1 MAIKHH
7 SNENFLDSNKLT
19 FGTGEDLQILH
30 DGSNSFIHHNNTGD
44 LEIKA
49 DTGDIKLVNYAND
62 KDIILKS
69 DDGSGGTA
77 AYLTLDG
84 SSGYTKAH
92 KHILYEDDAKA
103 MFGTGGDMQILHDGS
118 NSYISQNVTGNL
130 YIQQNTND
138 ADIILQCDDGSGGTT
153 AYLTLD
159 GSVVETK
166 FNKDLRVIDN
176 EKIIAGTSNDLEI
189 FSSGADV
196 IFKTWSGNMTFQQN
210 HDDSDI
216 IFQCDDGAGG
226 VATYFTLDGSSAT
239 HDGSATTSMYTQWG
253 DNSIISLGDAKDFSM
268 YHTGSKTLLNNNT
281 GNLEIRNSADDSD
294 IIFQCDD
301 GSGGVET
308 YFFLDG
314 SLSSG
319 SPFTTFPD
327 QSRLNFGTGNDM
339 QIYHDG
345 SNTYMYNNKGD
356 LKIMQAK
363 ASKDLI
369 LMCDDGSGGETAYL
383 TLDGSTAKSYFSTRL
398 GVGIADPVSS
408 LHVEEDSTATSTTAG
423 LTIEQAG
430 TGDAIAQFLLTGV
443 RRWVIGADNS
453 DLDKFKIASS
463 GGLASDAHLT
473 IDTSGNVGIGTTS
486 PTTKLHISDAS
497 TPEVRIEDTT
507 NNRYLSLY
515 QNNSNSY
522 VQSSLNSALV
532 LSTHGANER
541 MRITTAGNVGIG
553 TTSPDHLLQVESSGN
568 AEIQAQRA
576 SGAGVLIQAQ
586 SAVGV
591 VGTNTNH
598 RLDLKTNS
606 STRATISTSGN
617 FGIGTTSPGEKL
629 DVDGD
634 IKLSGD
640 IELGHA
646 SDTTIARSA
655 AGTVTI
661 EGNPIQTTNVHHH
674 FLNAGFFLSFE
685 FARYIPLNGSIN
697 EQNTSTSSPEYTH
710 FTWPYDGFVKKMMLR
725 TETDMGSTE
734 LKLYK
739 GASGA
744 AVTTALGAV
753 TETVAASNAVEFDFT
768 SVTNTYSKGD
778 TMAVRVDP
786 TDDPDGGQNITIEL
800 VFDLTT

>member
-69 DDGSGGTA
+69 DDGSGGT
-77 AYLTLDG
+77 
-84 SSGYTKAH
+84 
-92 KHILYEDDAKA
+92 
-103 MFGTGGDMQILHDGS
+103 
-118 NSYISQNVTGNL
+118 
-130 YIQQNTND
+130 
-138 ADIILQCDDGSGGTT
+138 
-153 AYLTLD
+153 
-159 GSVVETK
+159 
-166 FNKDLRVIDN
+166 
-176 EKIIAGTSNDLEI
+176 
-189 FSSGADV
+189 
-196 IFKTWSGNMTFQQN
+196 
-210 HDDSDI
+210 
-216 IFQCDDGAGG
+216 
-226 VATYFTLDGSSAT
+226 
-239 HDGSATTSMYTQWG
+239 
-253 DNSIISLGDAKDFSM
+253 
-268 YHTGSKTLLNNNT
+268 
-281 GNLEIRNSADDSD
+281 
-294 IIFQCDD
+294 
-301 GSGGVET
+301 
-308 YFFLDG
+308 
-314 SLSSG
+314 
-319 SPFTTFPD
+319 
-327 QSRLNFGTGNDM
+327 
-339 QIYHDG
+339 
-345 SNTYMYNNKGD
+345 
-356 LKIMQAK
+356 
-363 ASKDLI
+363 
-369 LMCDDGSGGETAYL
+369 TAYL

-486 PTTKLHISDAS
+486 PATKLHISDAS